1 MVRQTIFVLDFVLSF
16 VSLASH
22 LQNPQTP
29 GSIPLQEVAH
39 FDQYQPTGIAVS
51 RTGRVFVNFPLW
63 SEHHKYSVV
72 ELMPDGSMKP
82 YPNEQW
88 NAWKEGDQTTS
99 PAHAFVCVQSVWVDD
114 DDSLWILDAASP
126 RMEGVI
132 PGAPKLV
139 KVNLATN
146 EVARVYTLDD
156 SVAPQKSYLNDVRI
170 DPKRK
175 YAYMTESG
183 LGAIIALNL
192 QTSQAK
198 RLLDQHQSTK
208 AENGVTLKVQ
218 GIDVRDAS
226 GQTPQINADGIA
238 LSKDGEYLYYHP
250 LTGKGLYRIRTEL
263 LRDQSESAEALEQG
277 VENVADT
284 AVCDGMLID
293 AAGRVYH
300 TALEQNA
307 ITRFDPASKKIE
319 TVVQNDRISWPD
331 SMAFSPNGDELYFT
345 TSQIQTMAKFN
356 GSKETRTDPYY
367 VFKVKLPDAR
377 RQAAK

>member
-1 MVRQTIFVLDFVLSF
+1 MIRQTIFVLDFVLSF

-29 GSIPLQEVAH
+29 GSVPLQEVAR

-51 RTGRVFVNFPLW
+51 KTGRVFVNFPLW
-63 SEHHKYSVV
+63 SEHHRYSVV
-72 ELMPDGSMKP
+72 ELMPDGSVKP

-99 PAHAFVCVQSVWVDD
+99 AAHAFVCVQSVWVDD
-114 DDSLWILDAASP
+114 DDSLWILDPASP
-126 RMEGVI
+126 HMEGVI

-146 EVARVYTLDD
+146 EVARVYTFDD
-156 SVAPQKSYLNDVRI
+156 SVAPLKSYLNDVRV

-198 RLLDQHQSTK
+198 RLLDQHPSTK
-208 AENGVTLKVQ
+208 AEKGITVKVQ
-218 GIDVRDAS
+218 GVDVRDPG
-226 GQTPQINADGIA
+226 GQTPQVNADGIA

-250 LTGKGLYRIRTEL
+250 LTGKTLYRIRTEL
-263 LRDQSESAEALEQG
+263 LRDLSESSEALGEG
-277 VENVADT
+277 VEEVGET
-284 AVCDGMLID
+284 VVCDGMMID
-293 AAGRVYH
+293 DAGKVYH
-300 TALEQNA
+300 TALERNA
-307 ITRFDPASKKIE
+307 ITRFDPGSKEME
-319 TVVQNDRISWPD
+319 TLVQNDRISWPD
-331 SMAFSPNGDELYFT
+331 SVAFGPNRDELYFT

-356 GSKETRTDPYY
+356 SGKDTRTDPYY
-367 VFKVKLPDAR
+367 VFKIKLPDAR